1 MSDSEDETKDKQ
13 LKIAILGDGASG
25 KVCNESLVTKRLV
38 YVYCWIEVRKLSA
51 VCYLKLVCN
60 NGSSSTSC
68 KVFNVFTFE
77 LQSLFAIS

>member
-38 YVYCWIEVRKLSA
+38 YVYC
-51 VCYLKLVCN
+51 
-60 NGSSSTSC
+60 
-68 KVFNVFTFE
+68 
-77 LQSLFAIS
+77 